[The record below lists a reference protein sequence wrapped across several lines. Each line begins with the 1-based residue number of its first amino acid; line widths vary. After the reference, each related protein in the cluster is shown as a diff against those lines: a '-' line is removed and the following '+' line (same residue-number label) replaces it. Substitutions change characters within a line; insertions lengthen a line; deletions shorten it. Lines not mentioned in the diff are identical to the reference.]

1 MMSFIRETLD
11 RQVERD
17 LKRHQSSRMAYG
29 APRFHQW
36 HHLPIVLISPSSI
49 LFISSCLSL
58 SDDCQMIVLNAGKLL
73 SLAVLSAY
81 SFLSTSLTLRLFCL
95 LPSAPLSSP
104 VWSLPYASCRR
115 SSADNTGGG
124 SGGPGL
130 PGNFLTNH
138 IAAVNLLHSS
148 PVSLL
153 LSVCTVGRQFLF
165 FGHNPYSLE
174 GFRHPKMFVWS
185 QE

>member
-1 MMSFIRETLD
+1 MSFIRETLD

-17 LKRHQSSRMAYG
+17 LKRHQSRRMAYG
-29 APRFHQW
+29 APTFRFHQW

-81 SFLSTSLTLRLFCL
+81 SFLSTGLTLRLFCL

-104 VWSLPYASCRR
+104 V
-115 SSADNTGGG
+115 
-124 SGGPGL
+124 
-130 PGNFLTNH
+130 
-138 IAAVNLLHSS
+138 
-148 PVSLL
+148 
-153 LSVCTVGRQFLF
+153 
-165 FGHNPYSLE
+165 
-174 GFRHPKMFVWS
+174 
-185 QE
+185 